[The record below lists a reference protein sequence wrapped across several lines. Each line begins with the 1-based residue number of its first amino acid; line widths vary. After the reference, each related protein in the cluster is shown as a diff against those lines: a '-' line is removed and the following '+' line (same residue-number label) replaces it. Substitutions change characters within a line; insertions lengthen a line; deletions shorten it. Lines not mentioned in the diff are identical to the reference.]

1 MGKELRL
8 DELHQLYVRL
18 KRGTPWFDY
27 LLLGLLVW
35 IEEWVIS
42 YKTTVEVD
50 KAVNGVE
57 LLPMPNYTTPIYQ
70 ETPGKG
76 SLSVSEMRLTA
87 PWYDDGV
94 KGAEPV
100 TEASRRD

>member
-8 DELHQLYVRL
+8 DEFHQLYVRL

-35 IEEWVIS
+35 IEEWVMS

-57 LLPMPNYTTPIYQ
+57 LPPIPDYTTPIYR

-76 SLSVSEMRLTA
+76 SISVSEMRLTA
-87 PWYDDGV
+87 PWYDDTGEHV
-94 KGAEPV
+94 EPL
-100 TEASRRD
+100 TGGSRRD

>member
-1 MGKELRL
+1 
-8 DELHQLYVRL
+8 
-18 KRGTPWFDY
+18 
-27 LLLGLLVW
+27 VW

-57 LLPMPNYTTPIYQ
+57 LPPIPDYTTPIYR
-70 ETPGKG
+70 ETPGEG

-87 PWYDDGV
+87 PWYVPLNDNV
-94 KGAEPV
+94 K
-100 TEASRRD
+100 RQ